1 LQTMMWNKVKMAVV
15 LLCVFGVTGIGAG
28 WLTRGRVGAETTPLA
43 AQPPANKDLPDA
55 IVPER
60 RDNAKD
66 EIRRIHAAMDMLAE
80 KEHVQEAKLS
90 EEMIEVKLRLVELQ
104 DELRIREREGQQED
118 EVSQSAFKDARR
130 SIRRLEEMCRGIDR
144 TLKPEDAKKHSEQF
158 KQQLQKEREAFDE
171 ELSRYRENQIKRV
184 QVLRPIRK
192 EVYRVEETLRSIEVR
207 QTRQREDFAAKRQA
221 LFARLQQL
229 EEMSSRVEPAD
240 RLREVERKLDALRR
254 DVNELRRAV
263 ERQGGEPRKKP

>member
-1 LQTMMWNKVKMAVV
+1 M
-15 LLCVFGVTGIGAG
+15 
-28 WLTRGRVGAETTPLA
+28 
-43 AQPPANKDLPDA
+43 
-55 IVPER
+55 
-60 RDNAKD
+60 
-66 EIRRIHAAMDMLAE
+66 
-80 KEHVQEAKLS
+80 
-90 EEMIEVKLRLVELQ
+90 
-104 DELRIREREGQQED
+104 RIREREGQQED

-144 TLKPEDAKKHSEQF
+144 TLKPEDAKKHSEQL

>member
-1 LQTMMWNKVKMAVV
+1 MGSTS
-15 LLCVFGVTGIGAG
+15 
-28 WLTRGRVGAETTPLA
+28 E
-43 AQPPANKDLPDA
+43 
-55 IVPER
+55 
-60 RDNAKD
+60 
-66 EIRRIHAAMDMLAE
+66 MDMLAE

-90 EEMIEVKLRLVELQ
+90 EEMIEAKLRLVELQ